1 SKLFTTILDAC
12 KTKIFLPNV
21 NAQGENYIPIY
32 EKFGLNRREIEIIAV
47 STPKKEYYLKSEVG
61 ARKFSLALGEKSLK
75 LLASSSQENQNLAL
89 EIYKR
94 CGNRDEFTKKFLNL
108 KDGEV

>member
-1 SKLFTTILDAC
+1 MI
-12 KTKIFLPNV
+12 
-21 NAQGENYIPIY
+21 
-32 EKFGLNRREIEIIAV
+32 
-47 STPKKEYYLKSEVG
+47 
-61 ARKFSLALGEKSLK
+61 K